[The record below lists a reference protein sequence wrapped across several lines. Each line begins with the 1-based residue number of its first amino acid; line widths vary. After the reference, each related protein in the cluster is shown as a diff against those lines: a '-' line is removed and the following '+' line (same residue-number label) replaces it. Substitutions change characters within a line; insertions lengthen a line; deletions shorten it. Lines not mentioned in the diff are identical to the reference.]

1 MRSGTGSVAVIA
13 KRCQKTTGRLG
24 PRQVSPASAR
34 AAARAGMRA
43 SAASHQRVATS
54 NAARRLLRACRSDE
68 SRAQL
73 AVTFA
78 VLFPHLDERQRRLL
92 MAAEVRGLDTAASG
106 AGARVSAASEVTVRT
121 GVVEQAEAVIGRIAR
136 ASGAPR
142 RE

>member
-43 SAASHQRVATS
+43 SAAS
-54 NAARRLLRACRSDE
+54 
-68 SRAQL
+68 
-73 AVTFA
+73 
-78 VLFPHLDERQRRLL
+78 
-92 MAAEVRGLDTAASG
+92 
-106 AGARVSAASEVTVRT
+106 EVTVRT